1 MALLHRRI
9 TQGRTGERTTSRRPR
24 WATIALYAILVG
36 GALVMTLPF
45 LFMVATALNPNT
57 FVMPDP
63 PTLFPEGA
71 TLANFERAITQAGFQ
86 RYVVNSAIVAIGTL
100 VLVFLVATPSA
111 YAFAR
116 LEFPGRDAIFAFYLI
131 TMMVP
136 DMIALLPKFQ
146 VMRDFGLTNSWAGLW
161 VIYVSN
167 SVAFNTFLLRGF
179 FERLPRDLED
189 ATQIDGGGRW
199 TIFLRVLLPLSKPA
213 LAALGVF
220 TFLGA
225 WDDFWWARMLLQ
237 DDGLRTLPI
246 GIQLFFNAHATQ
258 WSVVFAATTIAVLPE
273 IVVFVLL
280 QRFFV
285 SGMYTGSVRG

>member
-1 MALLHRRI
+1 MSLLPRRLAGH
-9 TQGRTGERTTSRRPR
+9 QVAAATGGRRPR
-24 WATIALYAILVG
+24 WATLALYGVLIG

-86 RYVVNSAIVAIGTL
+86 RYVVNSAIVALGTL

-146 VMRDFGLTNSWAGLW
+146 VMRDFGLTNSWVGLW

-199 TIFLRVLLPLSKPA
+199 TIFLRVLLPLSRPA

-237 DDGLRTLPI
+237 DDSLRTLPI